1 MTREGRKET
10 LSLVDAAEFLLEECR
25 MVLPGMQALFGFQLI
40 AVFSPSFSERLS
52 AGEQRLHLIAIGL
65 VALAV
70 AIIMTPAAA
79 HRQISAETMSRAF
92 IMVAT
97 RLLLWSMLPLAL
109 GICLDFD
116 LVGRLILGRGVLT
129 TVLAAAL
136 FLVFVTLWFLLPRM
150 RSVRE
155 TLALEE

>member
-1 MTREGRKET
+1 
-10 LSLVDAAEFLLEECR
+10 
-25 MVLPGMQALFGFQLI
+25 
-40 AVFSPSFSERLS
+40 
-52 AGEQRLHLIAIGL
+52 